1 MLVSLVE
8 DRFGECGYLTHTGIK
23 CVWHVLELHGAAAL
37 NHLCRLL
44 AADGFPF
51 RLLRAL
57 NSIATD
63 MLASPTALQV
73 PFYFRD
79 PVFQRS
85 SRKHFPSESRHGELP
100 APCST
105 VSAPRQLAHAHT
117 SLRSSLQNECKLGE
131 VC

>member
-1 MLVSLVE
+1 MRALEQTHAANLKVFDGWCAQGIPVLVSLVE

-79 PVFQRS
+79 PVFNAQAGNT
-85 SRKHFPSESRHGELP
+85 FPQNLAMVNYPLP
-100 APCST
+100 ALHCF
-105 VSAPRQLAHAHT
+105 
-117 SLRSSLQNECKLGE
+117 SS
-131 VC
+131 